1 MRSCIVGMLLT
12 CPIVIDFYTFEGSFI
27 PLWEFIHL
35 RGQKMR
41 LLVAGSHF
49 LNVKKLRL
57 FESE

>member
-1 MRSCIVGMLLT
+1 MLLA
-12 CPIVIDFYTFEGSFI
+12 CPIVIDFYTFEGSFV